1 MPLNRMKV
9 AQGYKNIAENRK
21 CLKRAFKLILE
32 RITIMTEENNAFI
45 NVINNIK
52 IKKEK
57 DDYIK
62 NEILFCGNCKT
73 PKSMHFPSEK
83 ESFKNKIV
91 PIMCECRKNEIKEYK
106 KQEEINKAYNR
117 VDTLIYKGIMDKN
130 YLKYDINQD
139 DKKND
144 EMTNFYYNYIQNWE
158 TIKKEGIGV
167 LLFGDIGVGK
177 TFFAYCIANEL
188 LKRGEKICITN
199 FMKILNI
206 YKNFEEEDLNNIINM
221 ICNSTL
227 LVIDDFGAER
237 KTEFANEK
245 ILEIVDSRS
254 ERNLPNIITTNLDF
268 EKSNTEDIT
277 LKRIHSR
284 INKMCNH
291 KIAIY
296 GEDRRKRTPINK
308 LDFFKK

>member
-1 MPLNRMKV
+1 
-9 AQGYKNIAENRK
+9 
-21 CLKRAFKLILE
+21 
-32 RITIMTEENNAFI
+32 
-45 NVINNIK
+45 
-52 IKKEK
+52 
-57 DDYIK
+57 
-62 NEILFCGNCKT
+62 
-73 PKSMHFPSEK
+73 
-83 ESFKNKIV
+83 
-91 PIMCECRKNEIKEYK
+91 MCECRKNEIKEYK

-130 YLKYDINQD
+130 YLKYNINQD